1 MTALG
6 RLVREFFLKPAES
19 KLVQFF
25 RYVVVSGI
33 SLAADFGLL
42 YLGTEYLG
50 LHYLLSAI
58 VSYSVGVVVNYL
70 LSVLWAFP
78 RSRLKSRAL
87 EFLIFVIIGLAGMG
101 LNELLLWLFTAVLHF
116 HYLVSRSITAVIG
129 YLWKFVLRKI
139 VLFP

>member
-6 RLVREFFLKPAES
+6 RLARRLFFDPAES
-19 KLVQFF
+19 KLIQFL
-25 RYVVVSGI
+25 RYAVVSGV

-42 YLGTEYLG
+42 YVGTEYLG

-58 VSYSVGVVVNYL
+58 VSYSIGMIVNYL
-70 LSVLWAFP
+70 MSILWAFP

-87 EFLIFVIIGLAGMG
+87 EFLIFVIIGVAGMG
-101 LNELLLWLFTAVLHF
+101 LNELLLWLFTTVLHL
-116 HYLVSRSITAVIG
+116 HYLVSRSLTAVVG
-129 YLWKFVLRKI
+129 YFWKFLLRKI

>member
-6 RLVREFFLKPAES
+6 RLVRKFFFGPAET
-19 KLVQFF
+19 KLVQFL
-25 RYVVVSGI
+25 RYAVASGI

-42 YLGTEYLG
+42 YVGTEFLG

-58 VSYSVGVVVNYL
+58 VSYSIGMVVNYL

-78 RSRLKSRAL
+78 RSRLKSRVL
-87 EFLIFVIIGLAGMG
+87 EFLIFVVIGVAGMG
-101 LNELLLWLFTAVLHF
+101 LNELLLWLFTTILRF
-116 HYLVSRSITAVIG
+116 HYLVSRSITAVVG
-129 YLWKFVLRKI
+129 YFWKFLLRKI